1 MTIASGAAKATLR
14 LGARVSCTDKPCGF
28 VTSLVVDP
36 MTRKLPYLVVEP
48 TGRLGLGK
56 LVPIGAARVK
66 GRSVEIGFE
75 RSEFEALP
83 SAERTRFKLGLP
95 ISYGQSLRRY
105 PEANVSDVLPPGLM
119 GLRRA
124 TVVRDY
130 EDSQATFTG
139 LIIDTFTTNILVVIV
154 SKRRF
159 LYKRTLLLDIGGIMA
174 LGDEV
179 TLPVPFDKAPLA
191 QR

>member
-1 MTIASGAAKATLR
+1 MTAPSGAFTATLR
-14 LGARVSCTDKPCGF
+14 VGARVSCVDTPCGF
-28 VTSLVVDP
+28 VTTLVIDP
-36 MTRKLPYLVVEP
+36 LTRKLPYLVVEP
-48 TGRLGLGK
+48 TGRIGLGK

-66 GRSVEIGFE
+66 GRSVEIDLA

-83 SAERTRFKLGLP
+83 SAERTQFKLGLP
-95 ISYGQSLRRY
+95 ISYGQTLRRY
-105 PEANVSDVLPPGLM
+105 PEADVSELLPPGLM
-119 GLRRA
+119 GLRHA
-124 TVVRDY
+124 TVVRDFK
-130 EDSQATFTG
+130 DSRATFTG
-139 LIIDTFTTNILVVIV
+139 LIIDSFTTDILVVMV

-159 LYKRTLLLDIGGIMA
+159 LFRHTLLLDIGGIMA

>member
-1 MTIASGAAKATLR
+1 
-14 LGARVSCTDKPCGF
+14 
-28 VTSLVVDP
+28 
-36 MTRKLPYLVVEP
+36 
-48 TGRLGLGK
+48 
-56 LVPIGAARVK
+56 
-66 GRSVEIGFE
+66 
-75 RSEFEALP
+75 
-83 SAERTRFKLGLP
+83 
-95 ISYGQSLRRY
+95 
-105 PEANVSDVLPPGLM
+105 M

>member
-1 MTIASGAAKATLR
+1 VTIASGAAKATLR

>member
-1 MTIASGAAKATLR
+1 
-14 LGARVSCTDKPCGF
+14 
-28 VTSLVVDP
+28 